1 MIVRDIPRRREL
13 FLILNGSVV
22 PQILPNIVGAALWA
36 AAVVLLDRHVWEMP
50 QIPIAA
56 MGVFGLSLS
65 LFLGF
70 RNNAAYDRWWE
81 ARKIWGGMVS
91 DVRSLAQELRIF
103 AGEGR
108 DEAFILTRILAFHHL
123 HRAQLRGDEV
133 AEILRHWVG
142 PEAAEQ
148 LMRQENSPNAALRDI
163 AARLRQMAEDGRI
176 DGFGQRALAERL
188 ANFAAAQ
195 AGNERLLTTPLPFVY
210 SLLVWRTTYLYCLLL
225 PFALLDGPGWADP
238 VVAAVVA
245 YVFFGLAQV
254 THELEHP
261 FRQQANSVPL
271 SALCRVMEIS
281 VCHALDRPAPPRQ
294 EPLNNVLD

>member
-1 MIVRDIPRRREL
+1 MIVRDTPSRWET

-22 PQILPNIVGAALWA
+22 PRILPDIAATALWA
-36 AAVVLLDRHVWEMP
+36 LLLLILDRYILAMP
-50 QIPIAA
+50 HISIGA

-65 LFLGF
+65 LFLSF
-70 RNNAAYDRWWE
+70 RNNAAYERWWE
-81 ARKIWGGMVS
+81 ARRIWGRMVS

-103 AGEGR
+103 AGQGP
-108 DEAFILTRILAFHHL
+108 DEEYILRRILAFHHL

-133 AEILRHWVG
+133 ADVVRHWVG
-142 PEAAEQ
+142 ENAAEEF
-148 LMRQENSPNAALRDI
+148 LKNANAPNAALRDI
-163 AARLRQMAEDGRI
+163 ATRLREMAEAGRI

-188 ANFAAAQ
+188 AAFPAAQ

-225 PFALLDGPGWADP
+225 PFALLDTAGWFEP
-238 VVAAVVA
+238 LVAAVAA
-245 YVFFGLAQV
+245 YVFFGLARV

-261 FRQQANSVPL
+261 FRKQANSVPL

-281 VCHALDRPAPPRQ
+281 VCNALGRDVPPRL
-294 EPLNNVLD
+294 EPVNYVLD